1 VSLPNR
7 NLAEQASAIIRRD
20 TGRNEHVVLSRM
32 TQDDRVSHTKN
43 WAGPMIGGGVGL
55 YLDSYPVRGTW
66 LMGKSHLV
74 S

>member
-1 VSLPNR
+1 
-7 NLAEQASAIIRRD
+7 
-20 TGRNEHVVLSRM
+20 M